1 MRKKKYILYFAAA
14 AAAAGLGLGACSPG
28 TGTQKETASS
38 VSAGQQTAVSGV
50 SESGTESETGY
61 GNGHE
66 TGHET
71 RHETRHETE
80 LGTEVGTAS
89 EHTTEHIPEHIP
101 EQEAAKAPVLRLKLP
116 DDVTVCSSPV
126 MIQED
131 EHTVQIQFHDEN
143 TQSDAMA
150 WASLEAG
157 GGPSEYYVLDEEGT
171 LQQEVWAGEK
181 LVKMTIQKTVENSDI
196 HGILVSWEHEGV
208 FYELWEDDA
217 RDSMDA
223 VIEMASAIAVRSAA
237 VQGN

>member
-14 AAAAGLGLGACSPG
+14 AAA
-28 TGTQKETASS
+28 TGDE
-38 VSAGQQTAVSGV
+38 
-50 SESGTESETGY
+50 
-61 GNGHE
+61 NG
-66 TGHET
+66 
-71 RHETRHETE
+71 HETRHETE
-80 LGTEVGTAS
+80 LETEEGTAS

>member
-1 MRKKKYILYFAAA
+1 MERKGDFISNIRYK
-14 AAAAGLGLGACSPG
+14 
-28 TGTQKETASS
+28 KET
-38 VSAGQQTAVSGV
+38 
-50 SESGTESETGY
+50 
-61 GNGHE
+61 
-66 TGHET
+66 
-71 RHETRHETE
+71 
-80 LGTEVGTAS
+80 EVVTFQGKEITLENLS
-89 EHTTEHIPEHIP
+89 PVFTP

-126 MIQED
+126 IIQED

>member
-38 VSAGQQTAVSGV
+38 VSAGQQTAVSGGT
-50 SESGTESETGY
+50 ESGTESETGY
-61 GNGHE
+61 ENGHE

-71 RHETRHETE
+71 RHETGHETE
-80 LGTEVGTAS
+80 EGTAS
-89 EHTTEHIPEHIP
+89 EHIP

>member
-61 GNGHE
+61 ENGHE
-66 TGHET
+66 TE
-71 RHETRHETE
+71 E
-80 LGTEVGTAS
+80 GTAS
-89 EHTTEHIPEHIP
+89 EHIP

>member
-1 MRKKKYILYFAAA
+1 MLARHRYTEGDGVI
-14 AAAAGLGLGACSPG
+14 CVSR
-28 TGTQKETASS
+28 TA
-38 VSAGQQTAVSGV
+38 
-50 SESGTESETGY
+50 
-61 GNGHE
+61 GHE
-66 TGHET
+66 TE
-71 RHETRHETE
+71 E
-80 LGTEVGTAS
+80 GTAS
-89 EHTTEHIPEHIP
+89 EHIP

>member
-1 MRKKKYILYFAAA
+1 MRKKKYILYF

-28 TGTQKETASS
+28 TGAQKETASS

-50 SESGTESETGY
+50 TESGTESETGDE
-61 GNGHE
+61 NG
-66 TGHET
+66 
-71 RHETRHETE
+71 HETRHETE
-80 LGTEVGTAS
+80 LETEEGTAS

-126 MIQED
+126 IIQED

-181 LVKMTIQKTVENSDI
+181 LVKMTIQVENSDI

>member
-28 TGTQKETASS
+28 TGAQKETASS

-50 SESGTESETGY
+50 TESGTESETGDE
-61 GNGHE
+61 NGHE

-71 RHETRHETE
+71 RHETELETE
-80 LGTEVGTAS
+80 EGTAS
-89 EHTTEHIPEHIP
+89 EHTTEHIP

-126 MIQED
+126 IIQKD

-143 TQSDAMA
+143 TQSAAMA

>member
-14 AAAAGLGLGACSPG
+14 AAAASLGLGACSPG
-28 TGTQKETASS
+28 TGAQK
-38 VSAGQQTAVSGV
+38 
-50 SESGTESETGY
+50 SETGY
-61 GNGHE
+61 ENGHE

-71 RHETRHETE
+71 RHETELETE
-80 LGTEVGTAS
+80 EGTAS
-89 EHTTEHIPEHIP
+89 EHTTEHIP

-126 MIQED
+126 IIQKD

>member
-28 TGTQKETASS
+28 TGAQKETASS
-38 VSAGQQTAVSGV
+38 VSAGQQTAVSGGT
-50 SESGTESETGY
+50 ESGTESETGY
-61 GNGHE
+61 ENGHE

-71 RHETRHETE
+71 RHETELETE
-80 LGTEVGTAS
+80 EGTAS
-89 EHTTEHIPEHIP
+89 EHTTEHIP

-126 MIQED
+126 IIQKD

-143 TQSDAMA
+143 TQSDGMA

>member
-14 AAAAGLGLGACSPG
+14 AAACSPG

-66 TGHET
+66 T
-71 RHETRHETE
+71 E

-89 EHTTEHIPEHIP
+89 EHTTEHIP

-143 TQSDAMA
+143 TQSDAMV

>member
-1 MRKKKYILYFAAA
+1 
-14 AAAAGLGLGACSPG
+14 
-28 TGTQKETASS
+28 
-38 VSAGQQTAVSGV
+38 
-50 SESGTESETGY
+50 
-61 GNGHE
+61 
-66 TGHET
+66 
-71 RHETRHETE
+71 
-80 LGTEVGTAS
+80 
-89 EHTTEHIPEHIP
+89 
-101 EQEAAKAPVLRLKLP
+101 
-116 DDVTVCSSPV
+116 

-223 VIEMASAIAVRSAA
+223 VIEMSSAIAVRSAA

>member
-61 GNGHE
+61 ENGHE

-71 RHETRHETE
+71 RHETGHETE
-80 LGTEVGTAS
+80 EGTAS
-89 EHTTEHIPEHIP
+89 EHIP

-157 GGPSEYYVLDEEGT
+157 RRPL
-171 LQQEVWAGEK
+171 
-181 LVKMTIQKTVENSDI
+181 
-196 HGILVSWEHEGV
+196 GIL
-208 FYELWEDDA
+208 
-217 RDSMDA
+217 RP
-223 VIEMASAIAVRSAA
+223 
-237 VQGN
+237 

>member
-71 RHETRHETE
+71 RHETELETE
-80 LGTEVGTAS
+80 EGTAS
-89 EHTTEHIPEHIP
+89 EHTTEHIP

>member
-1 MRKKKYILYFAAA
+1 M
-14 AAAAGLGLGACSPG
+14 
-28 TGTQKETASS
+28 
-38 VSAGQQTAVSGV
+38 SGV
-50 SESGTESETGY
+50 TESGTESETGY
-61 GNGHE
+61 ENGHE

-71 RHETRHETE
+71 RHETELETE
-80 LGTEVGTAS
+80 EGTAS
-89 EHTTEHIPEHIP
+89 EHTTEHIP

-126 MIQED
+126 IIQKD

>member
-38 VSAGQQTAVSGV
+38 VSAGQQTAVSGA

-61 GNGHE
+61 GNGDGNGDGTGHE

-71 RHETRHETE
+71 ELETE
-80 LGTEVGTAS
+80 EGTAS
-89 EHTTEHIPEHIP
+89 EHIP

>member
-14 AAAAGLGLGACSPG
+14 AAAAGLGACSPG
-28 TGTQKETASS
+28 TGAQKETATS
-38 VSAGQQTAVSGV
+38 VSAGQQTAVSGG

-61 GNGHE
+61 ENGHE

-71 RHETRHETE
+71 RHETGHETE
-80 LGTEVGTAS
+80 DGTAS
-89 EHTTEHIPEHIP
+89 EHIT

-126 MIQED
+126 MLQED

>member
-1 MRKKKYILYFAAA
+1 MGSRCYWWSYCRFHSRLLSDWI
-14 AAAAGLGLGACSPG
+14 CCRIDN
-28 TGTQKETASS
+28 TCCRI
-38 VSAGQQTAVSGV
+38 
-50 SESGTESETGY
+50 
-61 GNGHE
+61 GNRGSFHLL
-66 TGHET
+66 
-71 RHETRHETE
+71 ETE
-80 LGTEVGTAS
+80 EGTAS
-89 EHTTEHIPEHIP
+89 EHTTEHIP

-126 MIQED
+126 IIQKD